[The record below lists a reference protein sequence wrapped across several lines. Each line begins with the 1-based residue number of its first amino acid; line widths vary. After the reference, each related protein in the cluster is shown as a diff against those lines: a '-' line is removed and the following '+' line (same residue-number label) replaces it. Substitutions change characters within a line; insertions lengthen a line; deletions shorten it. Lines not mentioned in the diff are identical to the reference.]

1 MTALRVVDGGKHTT
15 LTDDVARRLRGQL
28 AERNIHNKDLAKM
41 TGKSEMYIG
50 RRVRGLVALS
60 TDDLADIEAATGISA
75 GYLVTGQKM
84 TPQPGGPGGNM
95 HTKDYKSPGS
105 HLRLVA

>member
-1 MTALRVVDGGKHTT
+1 M
-15 LTDDVARRLRGQL
+15 

-75 GYLVTGQKM
+75 GYLITGQK
-84 TPQPGGPGGNM
+84 TAPGPNGPGANLM
-95 HTKDYKSPGS
+95 TKDYKSAGS

>member
-28 AERNIHNKDLAKM
+28 AERNIQNQELAKLL
-41 TGKSEMYIG
+41 GRSPMYVG

-60 TDDLADIEAATGISA
+60 TDDLADIETATGISA
-75 GYLVTGQKM
+75 GYLITGQKM

-95 HTKDYKSPGS
+95 QHKDYKSAGS